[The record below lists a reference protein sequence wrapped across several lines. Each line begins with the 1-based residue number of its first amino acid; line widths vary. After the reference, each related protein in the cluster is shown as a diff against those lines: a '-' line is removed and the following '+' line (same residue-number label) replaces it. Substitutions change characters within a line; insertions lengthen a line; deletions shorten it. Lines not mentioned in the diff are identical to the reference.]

1 MWRGNRGEL
10 GSQVGPRHDEFNR
23 GELWQE
29 DWLKCYFW
37 WRTPPGDLYSNQWY
51 CETVLPFVKVI
62 IIIRVCKRM
71 SIEMCEQARLY
82 TANLD

>member
-1 MWRGNRGEL
+1 MNLPVGRNRGEL
-10 GSQVGPRHDEFNR
+10 GSQVGLRHGEFNR

-62 IIIRVCKRM
+62 TIIRVCKRM
-71 SIEMCEQARLY
+71 SRYASKLVYIQLI
-82 TANLD
+82 